1 MLIARKDL
9 NYALPPPVRR
19 RCRSR
24 RVRHTHPPPSSLLLI
39 TLGNTQMLQRRVLQI
54 ATHHLAR
61 KSDYD
66 LHTGLCGFFIRP

>member
-1 MLIARKDL
+1 MRC
-9 NYALPPPVRR
+9 LPLFGGAAGPVECATR
-19 RCRSR
+19 
-24 RVRHTHPPPSSLLLI
+24 THPPSSLLLI